1 MFIIKDTNNKKTQLT
16 ESKKS
21 QHIFENGEITF
32 GNIRDVL
39 TKAFCGDI
47 LMSSKVPGMSL
58 LVTYK
63 DGDFGIATD
72 LKKLSKPCSCLKLNC
87 CDEVAE
93 IKEAFKN
100 SVNDLIDALQELDPV
115 LLNKYF
121 ANGQNFLDCQFIYPP
136 ADRCS
141 DYCNKCFMTL
151 NKIKCYDKNFKE
163 IGEDTESAEKLFNT
177 LRNHGALCHE
187 MTEIALPKIAALKGC
202 ANSKVV
208 LAKILEKLNEFIN
221 GVGWGCSIDSYI
233 QDKYSRHI
241 INKAL
246 EHNLDVS
253 RNSPFVHELV
263 SRLSGT
269 SVRPTKSDLVTFA
282 KREGLDCKSDD
293 YKSFLS
299 DIESNSAEI
308 GKEIIQPIEN
318 LLYYAIIMAA
328 KNIIGYMTADP
339 SSATRKLMDNIDCS
353 CFSLN
358 DQGEAEF
365 SVDKIDSLKKNL
377 SRLDQYAS
385 TMPKNIIIMYKQK
398 PYSLTSTVG
407 RLKDLCDI
415 IKFN

>member
-1 MFIIKDTNNKKTQLT
+1 
-16 ESKKS
+16 
-21 QHIFENGEITF
+21 
-32 GNIRDVL
+32 
-39 TKAFCGDI
+39 
-47 LMSSKVPGMSL
+47 
-58 LVTYK
+58 
-63 DGDFGIATD
+63 
-72 LKKLSKPCSCLKLNC
+72 
-87 CDEVAE
+87 
-93 IKEAFKN
+93 
-100 SVNDLIDALQELDPV
+100 
-115 LLNKYF
+115 
-121 ANGQNFLDCQFIYPP
+121 
-136 ADRCS
+136 
-141 DYCNKCFMTL
+141 MTL

-187 MTEIALPKIAALKGC
+187 MTEIALPKVAALKGC

-269 SVRPTKSDLVTFA
+269 SVRPTKSDLMTFA

-339 SSATRKLMDNIDCS
+339 SSATQKLMDNIDCS

-358 DQGEAEF
+358 D
-365 SVDKIDSLKKNL
+365 
-377 SRLDQYAS
+377 
-385 TMPKNIIIMYKQK
+385 
-398 PYSLTSTVG
+398 
-407 RLKDLCDI
+407 
-415 IKFN
+415 